1 LTNFKKYVIL
11 LQNDIYGE
19 TMKSIKTILLSL
31 MLLFVL
37 CGNVFSANKAISE
50 LTASTTV
57 ADADLFMIS
66 YYNVS
71 VFESRKIT
79 FANLRGTLIASSISD
94 SDTTH
99 CPDGNSVYDA
109 LALKQNYSSVLAALA
124 GIAITVDGNNI
135 TVPGALITTA
145 ADGSRKLAVLAN
157 TVAISPT
164 ATSFEIYPD
173 SDNTW
178 KINQN
183 GTEYTPTLSPTA
195 GQVTLFGTSAA
206 RTWTIPDAAV
216 TIPANPIGGTL
227 GATANIIPKANGTG
241 TATLQASGI
250 TEDGTKVDVG
260 ALNLVTTGT
269 ITGAIPI
276 ITKSD
281 EGANSIT
288 AAQALGS
295 MIWLGHVDAISDL
308 ALPDYTVTAS
318 TSKAKIGSSVC
329 VMAASAY
336 AHTIHPSSTDKIR
349 TSNGTLNAVGA
360 GVTYTTASTPI
371 GGFTCFLL
379 TDAPVK
385 GTASGATTDT
395 TGYATTTTTITL
407 ASAGTGTILIGDVI
421 TFAGD
426 TTQYTVT
433 SGDADVSGGGTITF
447 TPGLEVA
454 IETSAHAITV
464 VESAIGIWTQMD
476 MNGTWPIH

>member
-1 LTNFKKYVIL
+1 
-11 LQNDIYGE
+11 
-19 TMKSIKTILLSL
+19 MKSIKTILLSL

-178 KINQN
+178 KLNQN

-195 GQVTLFGTSAA
+195 GQVTLSGTSAA

-260 ALNLVTTGT
+260 ALNFVTTGT
-269 ITGAIPI
+269 ISGKIPIVINSDDATYDVTQAQARANTFFLSTNATETTYTLPAAEAGMAVCIRQGQGNAQILRVDTDGSDYIVLPTGAR
-276 ITKSD
+276 TSSAGD
-281 EGANSIT
+281 
-288 AAQALGS
+288 
-295 MIWLGHVDAISDL
+295 HYDATSSASNQICLVAFDTT
-308 ALPDYTVTAS
+308 DWYVT
-318 TSKAKIGSSVC
+318 SSV
-329 VMAASAY
+329 
-336 AHTIHPSSTDKIR
+336 
-349 TSNGTLNAVGA
+349 
-360 GVTYTTASTPI
+360 
-371 GGFTCFLL
+371 
-379 TDAPVK
+379 
-385 GTASGATTDT
+385 
-395 TGYATTTTTITL
+395 
-407 ASAGTGTILIGDVI
+407 
-421 TFAGD
+421 
-426 TTQYTVT
+426 
-433 SGDADVSGGGTITF
+433 
-447 TPGLEVA
+447 
-454 IETSAHAITV
+454 
-464 VESAIGIWTQMD
+464 
-476 MNGTWPIH
+476 GTWAEE